1 MATQQLTGAPE
12 RADHPTSKLDVL
24 DAIAHDL
31 ASYRRT
37 TPPAPKPKRTI
48 LERFPAGAPRGQWPA
63 ESYAATQRRDGIPAR
78 VVMDIDTDSFLV
90 VVESA
95 P

>member
-1 MATQQLTGAPE
+1 MATQQLSGTPVG
-12 RADHPTSKLDVL
+12 ADHRTSRLDAL
-24 DAIAHDL
+24 DAIARDL

-37 TPPAPKPKRTI
+37 TQPAPKPKRTV
-48 LERFPAGAPRGQWPA
+48 LERFPAGAPRAQWPA

>member
-1 MATQQLTGAPE
+1 MAMQQLTGAPE
-12 RADHPTSKLDVL
+12 RADHLTSEL
-24 DAIAHDL
+24 DALDAEARGL
-31 ASYRRT
+31 ASYRRH
-37 TPPAPKPKRTI
+37 TPPAPKPKRTV

-63 ESYAATQRRDGIPAR
+63 ESYAATQRREGIPAR

-90 VVESA
+90 IVESA